1 MKKDDVERAPRNIG
15 TPIVTP
21 IVTPYRTW
29 IFSVL
34 TMAI

>member
-1 MKKDDVERAPRNIG
+1 MKKDDVERAPRNTG
-15 TPIVTP
+15 TP